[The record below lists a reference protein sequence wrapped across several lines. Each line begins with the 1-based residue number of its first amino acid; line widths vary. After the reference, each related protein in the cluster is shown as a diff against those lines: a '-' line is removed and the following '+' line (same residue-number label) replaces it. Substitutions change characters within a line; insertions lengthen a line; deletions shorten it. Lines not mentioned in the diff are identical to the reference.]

1 MNGRIKEEDH
11 TLTRMPITNCTIA
24 VLLERGG
31 KYLLKKYGIQPG
43 KFCFS
48 I

>member
-1 MNGRIKEEDH
+1 MNRRNQEEDH
-11 TLTRMPITNCTIA
+11 TLTRIPITNCTIA
-24 VLLERGG
+24 VLLERGA
-31 KYLLKKYGIQPG
+31 KYLPKKYGIQPG